1 MKHYLPFFIFLVA
14 VAQAG
19 ADDWTYADCVAYARE
34 HNIPLQ
40 KTRLGEQTADIS
52 LQESKAQWQPSLD
65 FGTSQGFSN
74 TPWGNGHRNS
84 YTSNYAFNAAWTVWD
99 GGSRENTIR
108 RNSLLAEAA
117 RVDTR
122 GAEQSLQVEIMQ
134 AYLNALYAAESIDI
148 YEEMAALSAAQ
159 AARTLA
165 LMEAGK
171 ASRVDYAQLK
181 SQAEQDNYAL
191 VNARGEYSTR
201 CMQLKELLS
210 LGIETNVTPVA
221 LDLTPAQVMV
231 ALPPID
237 ESYAMA
243 VAIDPQLESL
253 RISRRSSEAD
263 VEIARAG
270 RMPRIGLT
278 AGVGTGYTAPGNAFG
293 TSLKQNFG
301 EQIGLT
307 FSVPILDNRKTSA
320 AVSRAR
326 VNTVAAGLDI
336 DDRLVTLASQV
347 ENWYVDTTTAQSRF
361 SAATEQLAA
370 AEATDSLT
378 NEKFQ
383 IGYVDPIELMTAHNA
398 LTQARHTVA
407 QAKYLAILGLKM
419 IEYYRTATI
428 TLN

>member
-1 MKHYLPFFIFLVA
+1 
-14 VAQAG
+14 
-19 ADDWTYADCVAYARE
+19 
-34 HNIPLQ
+34 
-40 KTRLGEQTADIS
+40 
-52 LQESKAQWQPSLD
+52 
-65 FGTSQGFSN
+65 
-74 TPWGNGHRNS
+74 
-84 YTSNYAFNAAWTVWD
+84 
-99 GGSRENTIR
+99 
-108 RNSLLAEAA
+108 
-117 RVDTR
+117 
-122 GAEQSLQVEIMQ
+122 
-134 AYLNALYAAESIDI
+134 
-148 YEEMAALSAAQ
+148 
-159 AARTLA
+159 
-165 LMEAGK
+165 
-171 ASRVDYAQLK
+171 
-181 SQAEQDNYAL
+181 
-191 VNARGEYSTR
+191 
-201 CMQLKELLS
+201 
-210 LGIETNVTPVA
+210 
-221 LDLTPAQVMV
+221 
-231 ALPPID
+231 
-237 ESYAMA
+237 MA